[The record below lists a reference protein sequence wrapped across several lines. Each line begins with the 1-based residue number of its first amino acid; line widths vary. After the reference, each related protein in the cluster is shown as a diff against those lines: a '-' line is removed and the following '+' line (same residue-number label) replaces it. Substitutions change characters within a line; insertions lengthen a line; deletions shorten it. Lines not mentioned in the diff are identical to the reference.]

1 MNLLTRSSLNYIL
14 FSVVVFVIGGIIFYN
29 VIKTIFYHQI
39 DETLKTE
46 KLLIEEQI
54 DFSDN
59 LPDFRQVFS
68 HMIEVTV
75 FNSPKKKFEFI
86 KDTMLYDKSRNKL
99 LPVRQLICEN
109 TSIQDKGYII
119 SISKPLEETTNM
131 IRTIVGALVLLFIF
145 LTGLLISVN
154 YFISKSIWV
163 PFNKT
168 LENLRNFDI
177 SRDVPLALTRTRIR
191 EFSQLNKTLDRM
203 TKKMR
208 HDYINLKEFNENAS
222 HEIQTPLAII
232 KSKLELLIQG
242 EGLNEEQMGMI
253 NSVYEAAT
261 RMSRLNQGLL
271 LISKIDN
278 NQFHHTEPVDLQK
291 VMEKTLEHFE
301 EIIDLKKIRVLRHF
315 HARPFPVMNPSL
327 SEILVS
333 NLVSNSIRHNT
344 EEGEIRITMDQDGL
358 EIANT
363 GHPVT
368 IPPEELFSRFRKSER
383 TTDSVGLGLAIV
395 KKIVLLYQF
404 TIRYEIKENIHLI
417 KLTIHNDKEGFTLE
431 QNEVPLIQ

>member
-1 MNLLTRSSLNYIL
+1 MNLLTRSSINYIF
-14 FSVVVFVIGGIIFYN
+14 FSVIAFVIGGIIFYN
-29 VIKTIFYHQI
+29 VIKTVFYRQI
-39 DETLKTE
+39 DENIKTE

-54 DFSDN
+54 DFSDS

-86 KDTMLYDKSRNKL
+86 KDTMLYDKSRDEL
-99 LPVRQLICEN
+99 IPVRQLICEN

-119 SISKPLEETTNM
+119 SISKPLAETKKM
-131 IRTIVGALVLLFIF
+131 IRTIVGALVLLFIS
-145 LTGLLISVN
+145 LTGMLIFVN

-177 SRDVPLALTRTRIR
+177 SQDATLALTDSKIS
-191 EFSQLNKTLDRM
+191 EFRLLNKTLDRM
-203 TKKMR
+203 SKKMR
-208 HDYINLKEFNENAS
+208 RDYINLKEFNENAS

-278 NQFHHTEPVDLQK
+278 NQFHHTEKVDLQK

-301 EIIDLKKIRVLRHF
+301 EIIQLKKIRIVRHIS
-315 HARPFPVMNPSL
+315 APCIPMMNPTL
-327 SEILVS
+327 SEILIS
-333 NLVSNSIRHNT
+333 NLVSNSIRHNI
-344 EEGEIRITMDQDGL
+344 EEGEIRITMDQDGFT
-358 EIANT
+358 IANT
-363 GHPVT
+363 GQPLT
-368 IPPEELFSRFRKSER
+368 IQPEDLFRRFRKSDR
-383 TTDSVGLGLAIV
+383 SSDSVGLGLAIV

-404 TIRYEIKENIHLI
+404 DIDYKVKENVHLLAV
-417 KLTIHNDKEGFTLE
+417 KVVTR
-431 QNEVPLIQ
+431 

>member
-1 MNLLTRSSLNYIL
+1 MNLLTRSSINYII
-14 FSVVVFVIGGIIFYN
+14 FSVISFVIGGIIFFH
-29 VIKTIFYHQI
+29 VIQTVFYRQI

-46 KLLIEEQI
+46 KRLIEEQI
-54 DFSDN
+54 DFSDS

-86 KDTMLYDKSRNKL
+86 KDTMLYDKSRDKL

-109 TSIQDKGYII
+109 TSIQDQGYII
-119 SISKPLEETTNM
+119 SISKPLEETTQM
-131 IRTIVGALVLLFIF
+131 ITTIIGALILLFIF
-145 LTGLLISVN
+145 LTGLLIFVN

-177 SRDVPLALTRTRIR
+177 SRDAPLALTATKIS
-191 EFSQLNKTLDRM
+191 EFGQLNKTLDRM
-203 TKKMR
+203 AKKMR
-208 HDYINLKEFNENAS
+208 RDYINLKEFNENAS

-242 EGLNEEQMGMI
+242 EELNEEQMGLI

-278 NQFHHTEPVDLQK
+278 NQFHHIEEVNLQK

-301 EIIDLKKIRVLRHF
+301 ELINLKKIRIIHHF
-315 HARPFPVMNPSL
+315 NAPACPQMNPAL

-333 NLVSNSIRHNT
+333 NLVSNSIRHNV
-344 EEGEIRITMDQDGL
+344 EEGEIRITMDSNGF

-363 GHPVT
+363 GHPLT
-368 IPPEELFSRFRKSER
+368 ILPDDLFRRFRKSDR

-395 KKIVLLYQF
+395 KKITLLYQF
-404 TIRYEIKENIHLI
+404 DISYEVKENFHRIKVDIHSAKKQDTAGI
-417 KLTIHNDKEGFTLE
+417 D
-431 QNEVPLIQ
+431 VSS

>member
-1 MNLLTRSSLNYIL
+1 MNLLTRSSINYIF
-14 FSVVVFVIGGIIFYN
+14 FSIVAFVIGGIIFFH
-29 VIKTIFYHQI
+29 VIKTIYYRQI

-46 KLLIEEQI
+46 KRLIEEQI
-54 DFSDN
+54 DFSDS

-68 HMIEVTV
+68 HMIEVTI

-86 KDTMLYDKSRNKL
+86 KDTMLYDKSRDKL
-99 LPVRQLICEN
+99 VPVRQLICEN

-119 SISKPLEETTNM
+119 SISKPLAETTQM
-131 IRTIVGALVLLFIF
+131 ITTIVGALVLLFVF
-145 LTGLLISVN
+145 LTGLLIFVN

-177 SRDVPLALTRTRIR
+177 SRDASLTLTGTRIS
-191 EFSQLNKTLDRM
+191 EFMQLNKTLDNM
-203 TKKMR
+203 AKKLR
-208 HDYINLKEFNENAS
+208 LDYINLKEFNENAS
-222 HEIQTPLAII
+222 HELQTPLAII

-278 NQFHHTEPVDLQK
+278 NQFHHTEQVDLQK
-291 VMEKTLEHFE
+291 VMEKALEHFE
-301 EIIDLKKIRVLRHF
+301 EIIDLKKIRILHHF
-315 HARPFPVMNPSL
+315 NAPACPKMNPAL

-333 NLVSNSIRHNT
+333 NLVSNSIRHNI
-344 EEGEIRITMDQDGL
+344 EEGEIRITMDSGGF

-363 GHPVT
+363 GHPLT
-368 IPPEELFSRFRKSER
+368 ISPDELFRRFRKSER
-383 TTDSVGLGLAIV
+383 TKDSVGLGLAIV

-404 TIRYEIKENIHLI
+404 DILYEVKENFHRIKVEIHSSKKQDI
-417 KLTIHNDKEGFTLE
+417 SGTD
-431 QNEVPLIQ
+431 VSV

>member
-1 MNLLTRSSLNYIL
+1 MNLLTRSSLNYIF
-14 FSVVVFVIGGIIFYN
+14 FSVIAFVVGGIIFYH
-29 VIKTIFYHQI
+29 VVKTIFYRQI

-46 KLLIEEQI
+46 KKLIEGQI
-54 DFSDN
+54 DYSDT

-86 KDTMLYDKSRNKL
+86 KDTMLYDKSMDKL

-109 TSIQDKGYII
+109 TSIQDQGYII
-119 SISKPLEETTNM
+119 SISKPLAETTHM
-131 IRTIVGALVLLFIF
+131 IRTIVVALILLFF
-145 LTGLLISVN
+145 SLTGLLIFVN

-168 LENLRNFDI
+168 LENLRSFEI
-177 SRDVPLALTRTRIR
+177 SSDAPLALTETRIH
-191 EFSQLNKTLDRM
+191 EFRQLNKTLDRM
-203 TKKMR
+203 AKKMR
-208 HDYINLKEFNENAS
+208 RDYVNLKEFNENAS

-253 NSVYEAAT
+253 NSVYEAAA

-278 NQFHHTEPVDLQK
+278 NQFHHAEVVNLQK
-291 VMEKTLEHFE
+291 IMEKTLEHFG
-301 EIIDLKKIRVLRHF
+301 EIINLKKIRITHHF
-315 HARPFPVMNPSL
+315 IAPACPQMNPVL
-327 SEILVS
+327 AEVLVS
-333 NLVSNSIRHNT
+333 NLISNSIRHNI
-344 EEGEIRITMDQDGL
+344 EEGEIRITMNSDGF

-363 GHPVT
+363 GHILT
-368 IPPEELFSRFRKSER
+368 IPPDELFRRFRKSQR
-383 TTDSVGLGLAIV
+383 TSDSVGLGLAIV
-395 KKIVLLYQF
+395 KEIVLLYQF
-404 TIRYEIKENIHLI
+404 EITYEVKENIHSI
-417 KLTIHNDKEGFTLE
+417 KLNFLSSDLKQIHA
-431 QNEVPLIQ
+431 

>member
-1 MNLLTRSSLNYIL
+1 MNLLTRSSINYIF
-14 FSVVVFVIGGIIFYN
+14 FSVVAFVIGGIIFFH
-29 VIKTIFYHQI
+29 VIKTIFYRQI
-39 DETLKTE
+39 DENLKTE

-54 DFSDN
+54 DFSDS

-86 KDTMLYDKSRNKL
+86 KDTMLYDKSRDKL

-119 SISKPLEETTNM
+119 SISKPLAETTRM
-131 IRTIVGALVLLFIF
+131 ITTIVGALVLLFVF
-145 LTGLLISVN
+145 LTGLLIFVN

-177 SRDVPLALTRTRIR
+177 SRDAPLALTETRIS
-191 EFSQLNKTLDRM
+191 EFRQLNKTLDRM
-203 TKKMR
+203 AKKMR
-208 HDYINLKEFNENAS
+208 RDYINLKEFNENAS

-232 KSKLELLIQG
+232 KSKVELLIQG

-253 NSVYEAAT
+253 NSVYDATT

-278 NQFHHTEPVDLQK
+278 NQFHHTEQVDLQK

-301 EIIDLKKIRVLRHF
+301 EIIDLKKIRILHHF
-315 HARPFPVMNPSL
+315 NAPACPQMNPAL

-333 NLVSNSIRHNT
+333 NLVSNSIRHNV
-344 EEGEIRITMDQDGL
+344 EEGEIRITMDSDGF

-363 GHPVT
+363 GHPLT
-368 IPPEELFSRFRKSER
+368 ISPDELFRRFRKSDR

-395 KKIVLLYQF
+395 KKIVQLYQF
-404 TIRYEIKENIHLI
+404 DIRYEVKENFHRIKVNIHSS
-417 KLTIHNDKEGFTLE
+417 K
-431 QNEVPLIQ
+431 

>member
-1 MNLLTRSSLNYIL
+1 MNLLTRSSINYIF
-14 FSVVVFVIGGIIFYN
+14 FSVVAFVIGGIIFFH
-29 VIKTIFYHQI
+29 VIKTVFYRQI
-39 DETLKTE
+39 DENLKTE

-54 DFSDN
+54 DFSDS

-86 KDTMLYDKSRNKL
+86 KDTMLYDKSRDEL

-109 TSIQDKGYII
+109 TSIQDQGYII
-119 SISKPLEETTNM
+119 SISKPLKETNQM
-131 IRTIVGALVLLFIF
+131 ITTIVGALILLFVF
-145 LTGLLISVN
+145 LTGLLIFVN

-168 LENLRNFDI
+168 LENLRKFDI
-177 SRDVPLALTRTRIR
+177 SRDAPLALTETKIS
-191 EFSQLNKTLDRM
+191 EFRQLNKTLDRM
-203 TKKMR
+203 AKKMR
-208 HDYINLKEFNENAS
+208 RDYVNLKEFNENAS

-232 KSKLELLIQG
+232 KSKLELLIQ
-242 EGLNEEQMGMI
+242 EEELNEEQMGMI
-253 NSVYEAAT
+253 KSVYEAAT

-278 NQFHHTEPVDLQK
+278 NQFHHVEQVNLRK

-301 EIIDLKKIRVLRHF
+301 EIINLKKIRILSHF
-315 HARPFPVMNPSL
+315 YAAACPFMNPTL

-333 NLVSNSIRHNT
+333 NLVSNSIRHNI
-344 EEGEIRITMDQDGL
+344 EEGEIRIVMDADGF

-363 GHPVT
+363 GHPLN
-368 IPPEELFSRFRKSER
+368 IPPDELFRRFRKSER

-395 KKIVLLYQF
+395 KKIILLYQF
-404 TIRYEIKENIHLI
+404 DIRYEVKENIHLI
-417 KLTIHNDKEGFTLE
+417 KVK
-431 QNEVPLIQ
+431 IQDAKNQGTTETEESS

>member
-1 MNLLTRSSLNYIL
+1 MNLLTRSSINYIF
-14 FSVVVFVIGGIIFYN
+14 FSIVAFGIGGIIFYN
-29 VIKTIFYHQI
+29 VTKSVFYRQI

-54 DFSDN
+54 DFSDS

-86 KDTMLYDKSRNKL
+86 KDTMLYDKTKDQL

-109 TSIQDKGYII
+109 TSIQDQGYII
-119 SISKPLEETTNM
+119 SISKPLEETTRM
-131 IRTIVGALVLLFIF
+131 IRTIMVTLVLLFVF
-145 LTGLLISVN
+145 LIGLLIFVN

-177 SRDVPLALTRTRIR
+177 GTSTSLALTETGIH
-191 EFSQLNKTLDRM
+191 EFKQLNKTLDRM

-208 HDYINLKEFNENAS
+208 RDFINLKEFNENAS

-242 EGLNEEQMGMI
+242 EELNEEQMGLI

-278 NQFHHTEPVDLQK
+278 NQFHSTEQVNLQK
-291 VMEKTLEHFE
+291 IIEKTLEHFE
-301 EIIDLKKIRVLRHF
+301 EITDLKKIRIIHHF
-315 HARPFPVMNPSL
+315 TAPFCPLMNPAL
-327 SEILVS
+327 SEILIS
-333 NLVSNSIRHNT
+333 NLISNAIRHNI
-344 EEGEIRITMDQDGL
+344 EDGEIRIKMDAHGF

-363 GHPVT
+363 GHLLH
-368 IPPEELFSRFRKSER
+368 IPPDELFSRFRKSDR

-395 KKIVLLYQF
+395 KKIIFLYQF
-404 TIRYEIKENIHLI
+404 DIVYEVKENIHI
-417 KLTIHNDKEGFTLE
+417 ITVKDSSVSN
-431 QNEVPLIQ
+431 QNISGGHTTS

>member
-1 MNLLTRSSLNYIL
+1 
-14 FSVVVFVIGGIIFYN
+14 VIGGIIFYN
-29 VIKTIFYHQI
+29 VGKTVFYRQI
-39 DETLKTE
+39 DENLKTE

-54 DFSDN
+54 DFSDS

-75 FNSPKKKFEFI
+75 FNSPKKRFEFI
-86 KDTMLYDKSRNKL
+86 KDTMLYDKSREKL

-119 SISKPLEETTNM
+119 SISKPLAETTQM
-131 IRTIVGALVLLFIF
+131 IRTIVVALVMLFVF

-154 YFISKSIWV
+154 YFISKSIWE

-168 LENLRNFDI
+168 LENLRNFDL
-177 SRDVPLALTRTRIR
+177 SKDASLSLTQTRIS
-191 EFSQLNKTLDRM
+191 EFRQLNKTLDRM
-203 TKKMR
+203 AKKMR
-208 HDYINLKEFNENAS
+208 RDYINLKEFNENAS

-242 EGLNEEQMGMI
+242 ESLNEEQMGLI

-278 NQFHHTEPVDLQK
+278 NQFHHIEKVNLQK
-291 VMEKTLEHFE
+291 LVEKTLDHFE
-301 EIIDLKKIRVLRHF
+301 EIIELKNIRIVANF
-315 HARPFPVMNPSL
+315 KSPACPMMNPIL
-327 SEILVS
+327 SEILIS
-333 NLVSNSIRHNT
+333 NLISNSIRHNISQ
-344 EEGEIRITMDQDGL
+344 GEIRISMDERGF

-363 GHPVT
+363 GHP
-368 IPPEELFSRFRKSER
+368 ISIAPEELFRRFRKSER
-383 TTDSVGLGLAIV
+383 TNDSVGLGLAIV

-404 TIRYEIKENIHLI
+404 DIAYEVKENIHLI
-417 KLTIHNDKEGFTLE
+417 RISIPAAAKPGTGERDEFPETSR
-431 QNEVPLIQ
+431 

>member
-1 MNLLTRSSLNYIL
+1 MNLLTRSSINYIF
-14 FSVVVFVIGGIIFYN
+14 FSVVAFVIGGIIFFH
-29 VIKTIFYHQI
+29 VIKTIFYRQI
-39 DETLKTE
+39 DENLKTE

-54 DFSDN
+54 DFSDS
-59 LPDFRQVFS
+59 LPDLRQVFS

-86 KDTMLYDKSRNKL
+86 KDTMLYDKSRDKL

-119 SISKPLEETTNM
+119 SISKPLAETTRM
-131 IRTIVGALVLLFIF
+131 ITTIVGALVLLFVF
-145 LTGLLISVN
+145 LTGLLIFVN

-177 SRDVPLALTRTRIR
+177 SRDAPLALTETRIS
-191 EFSQLNKTLDRM
+191 EFRQLNKTLDRM
-203 TKKMR
+203 AKKMR
-208 HDYINLKEFNENAS
+208 RDYINLKEFNENAS

-232 KSKLELLIQG
+232 KSKVELLIQG

-253 NSVYEAAT
+253 NSVYDATT

-278 NQFHHTEPVDLQK
+278 NQFHHTEQVDLQK

-301 EIIDLKKIRVLRHF
+301 EIIDLKKIRILHHF
-315 HARPFPVMNPSL
+315 NAPSCTQMNPAL

-333 NLVSNSIRHNT
+333 NLVSNSIRHNV
-344 EEGEIRITMDQDGL
+344 EEGEIRITMDSDGF

-363 GHPVT
+363 GHPLT
-368 IPPEELFSRFRKSER
+368 ISPDELFSRFRKSER
-383 TTDSVGLGLAIV
+383 TKDSVGLGLAIV
-395 KKIVLLYQF
+395 KKIALLYQF
-404 TIRYEIKENIHLI
+404 DIRYEVKENIHLI
-417 KLTIHNDKEGFTLE
+417 KVNIHSSKKQDIATTD
-431 QNEVPLIQ
+431 VSS

>member
-1 MNLLTRSSLNYIL
+1 MNLLTRSSINYIF
-14 FSVVVFVIGGIIFYN
+14 FSVVVFVIGGIIFFH
-29 VIKTIFYHQI
+29 VIKTIFYRQI

-54 DFSDN
+54 DFSDS

-86 KDTMLYDKSRNKL
+86 KDTMLYDKSRDKL

-119 SISKPLEETTNM
+119 SISKPLAETTQM
-131 IRTIVGALVLLFIF
+131 ITTIVGALVLLFVF
-145 LTGLLISVN
+145 LTGLLIFVN

-168 LENLRNFDI
+168 LANLRNFDI
-177 SRDVPLALTRTRIR
+177 SRDAPLALTETRIS
-191 EFSQLNKTLDRM
+191 EFRQLNKTLDRM
-203 TKKMR
+203 AKKMR
-208 HDYINLKEFNENAS
+208 RDYINLKEFNENAS

-242 EGLNEEQMGMI
+242 EGLNEDQIGLI

-278 NQFHHTEPVDLQK
+278 NQFHHTEQVDLQK

-301 EIIDLKKIRVLRHF
+301 EIIDLKKIRILHHF
-315 HARPFPVMNPSL
+315 NAPACTQMNPAL

-333 NLVSNSIRHNT
+333 NLVSNSIRHNV
-344 EEGEIRITMDQDGL
+344 EEGEIHITMDSDGF

-363 GHPVT
+363 GHPLT
-368 IPPEELFSRFRKSER
+368 ISPDELFRRFRKSER
-383 TTDSVGLGLAIV
+383 TKDSVGLGLAIV
-395 KKIVLLYQF
+395 KKISLLYQF
-404 TIRYEIKENIHLI
+404 DIRYEVKENIHL
-417 KLTIHNDKEGFTLE
+417 LRLDIHPEPNRIS
-431 QNEVPLIQ
+431 P

>member
-1 MNLLTRSSLNYIL
+1 MNLLTRSSINYIF
-14 FSVVVFVIGGIIFYN
+14 FSVVAFVIGGIIFFH
-29 VIKTIFYHQI
+29 VIKTIFYRQI
-39 DETLKTE
+39 DENLKTE

-54 DFSDN
+54 DFSDS

-86 KDTMLYDKSRNKL
+86 KDTMLYDKSRDKL

-119 SISKPLEETTNM
+119 SISKPLAETTRM
-131 IRTIVGALVLLFIF
+131 ITTIVGALVLLFVF
-145 LTGLLISVN
+145 LTGLLIFVN

-177 SRDVPLALTRTRIR
+177 SRDAPLALTETRIS
-191 EFSQLNKTLDRM
+191 EFRQLNKTLDRM
-203 TKKMR
+203 AKKMR
-208 HDYINLKEFNENAS
+208 RDYINLKEFNENAS

-232 KSKLELLIQG
+232 KSKVELLIQG

-253 NSVYEAAT
+253 NSVYDATT

-278 NQFHHTEPVDLQK
+278 NQFHHTEQVNLQK

-301 EIIDLKKIRVLRHF
+301 EIIDLKKIRILHHF
-315 HARPFPVMNPSL
+315 NAPSCTQMNPAL

-333 NLVSNSIRHNT
+333 NLVSNSIRHNV
-344 EEGEIRITMDQDGL
+344 EEGEIRITMDSDGF

-363 GHPVT
+363 GHPLT
-368 IPPEELFSRFRKSER
+368 ISPDELFRRFRKSDR

-395 KKIVLLYQF
+395 KKIVQLYQF
-404 TIRYEIKENIHLI
+404 DIRYEVKENFHRIKVNIHSS
-417 KLTIHNDKEGFTLE
+417 K
-431 QNEVPLIQ
+431 

>member
-1 MNLLTRSSLNYIL
+1 MNLLTRSSINYIF
-14 FSVVVFVIGGIIFYN
+14 FSVVAFVIGGIIFYN
-29 VIKTIFYHQI
+29 VVKTVFYRQI

-54 DFSDN
+54 DFSDS

-86 KDTMLYDKSRNKL
+86 KDTMLYDKSREKL

-109 TSIQDKGYII
+109 TSIQDQGYII
-119 SISKPLEETTNM
+119 SISKPLAETTYM
-131 IRTIVGALVLLFIF
+131 IRTIVAALVMLFVF

-168 LENLRNFDI
+168 LENLRNFEL
-177 SRDVPLALTRTRIR
+177 SRDASLNLTETRIS
-191 EFSQLNKTLDRM
+191 EFRQLNKTLDRM
-203 TKKMR
+203 AKKMR
-208 HDYINLKEFNENAS
+208 RDYINLKEFNENAS

-242 EGLNEEQMGMI
+242 ESLNEEQMGMI
-253 NSVYEAAT
+253 NSVYEATT

-278 NQFHHTEPVDLQK
+278 NQFHHTEVVNLQK
-291 VMEKTLEHFE
+291 VMEKTLEHVE
-301 EIIDLKKIRVLRHF
+301 EIIDMKKIRIIHHF
-315 HARPFPVMNPSL
+315 NAPACPVMNPVL
-327 SEILVS
+327 SEILIS
-333 NLVSNSIRHNT
+333 NLVNNSIRHNV
-344 EEGEIRITMDQDGL
+344 EEGEIRITMDANGF

-363 GHPVT
+363 GHP
-368 IPPEELFSRFRKSER
+368 ISIAPEELFRRFRKSDR
-383 TTDSVGLGLAIV
+383 TMDSVGLGLSIV
-395 KKIVLLYQF
+395 KKIILLYQF
-404 TIRYEIKENIHLI
+404 DILYEVKENIHI
-417 KLTIHNDKEGFTLE
+417 INVKIHPERSTVSPDMTDLP
-431 QNEVPLIQ
+431 VR